1 METVTLK
8 LDGKN
13 KTFFIEDRHYSNPL
27 NGYTLRRLHNGKKI
41 FFAAFDANRTYL
53 DGSLT
58 PNGINHAGHL
68 LIALNK

>member
-1 METVTLK
+1 MNAVTLK

-13 KTFFIEDRHYSNPL
+13 KTFFIEDKHYSSPL
-27 NGYTLRRLHNGKKI
+27 NGYTLRRLHNGKKM
-41 FFAAFDANRTYL
+41 FFAAFDADGTYL
-53 DGSLT
+53 DGSFT